1 MSEDIKYALAA
12 LESNDLGR
20 IVNLCRAMNGNPDA
34 KEVYE
39 YLEANRP
46 ELLQRLMSVNDAL

>member
-1 MSEDIKYALAA
+1 MSENIKYAVAA
-12 LESNDLGR
+12 LESNDLGQ
-20 IVNLCRAMNGNPDA
+20 IVNLCRAMDGNPDA

-46 ELLQRLMSVNDAL
+46 ELLQRLLEVKDTL